1 MGSLNSGVAS
11 AGATGQFCGDLRCVV
26 LAAARLARGTPS
38 VDGWGAGWGVAGVA
52 DVITGPAVEKEG
64 PGGRDDVFLRFDA
77 VRSAFHVWVNGHAVG
92 YAQDSFTPKVTLFS
106 LLFFCRSCALT
117 TAHAGIQHRQVCAAH
132 RQCSVRTGL
141 PLVRWLVSRRSG
153 EHHTRCEATPVSA
166 LLTSLLSVAVQDFW
180 DLSGIVRSVCVHR
193 VPPVHLR
200 DVTIRTDFTNPR
212 YCTSGLTQHSSHSL
226 HSSSLVYSLMV
237 MLHVSTNHRQSCTE
251 GLLAASLRVAAGPAA
266 PAPG

>member
-1 MGSLNSGVAS
+1 M
-11 AGATGQFCGDLRCVV
+11 
-26 LAAARLARGTPS
+26 
-38 VDGWGAGWGVAGVA
+38 
-52 DVITGPAVEKEG
+52 
-64 PGGRDDVFLRFDA
+64 FLRFEA

-212 YCTSGLTQHSSHSL
+212 YRTTGLTQHSSHSP
-226 HSSSLVYSLMV
+226 HSSSLVLMV
-237 MLHVSTNHRQSCTE
+237 MLYVSK
-251 GLLAASLRVAAGPAA
+251 AA
-266 PAPG
+266 PRACSRPRSVSLPARPLSLPGWPTSRCSSSPTPGGSDCLTTAS